1 MRFRR
6 DRTTLAKEFVP
17 PGGDLMLTRIVR
29 PSPALE
35 AFVASLDL
43 NLSAPQRQHLLE
55 LADAL
60 LVCEDSK
67 TLAALQRQFL
77 DSTDPSN
84 WADFLR
90 DSPWSADDL
99 RHSLRSGQLKW
110 LFAQAQRRGLPK
122 VLYLNLDDSLAKKD
136 KKTCHIQPVDW
147 FHDHNESTPGKPR
160 FHKAF
165 CYLECTARV
174 GDLTATLDLRL
185 YLRNRT
191 VRRLNR
197 SRPPEQ
203 RLHFRSKTRLA
214 CDILKSLKPLLP
226 EGWTVYVQFDSWYAS
241 ERLLKFIRR
250 QRWHAVCALKS
261 NRKLRGQRLSQFAST
276 LRHKRYTP
284 VRVTAA
290 DGAKTTYYVRDA
302 VGRLSKVPFDVRV
315 MFSKRHPRARSWA
328 YFLSTDLAR
337 SVVQTLRGYGGRWSC
352 EVVNFY
358 AKTRLGLADVRVRSV
373 EAVDRYVVAVHLAWA
388 YVEQRFACQRTPP
401 DKCYGDV
408 IRRHRDEHAEAW
420 LREAI
425 QMATTTGSIEA
436 VLDRFLKRTG

>member
-1 MRFRR
+1 
-6 DRTTLAKEFVP
+6 
-17 PGGDLMLTRIVR
+17 MLTRIVR

-35 AFVASLDL
+35 AFLASVPLDL
-43 NLSAPQRQHLLE
+43 SQPQRQHLLE
-55 LADAL
+55 LCDAL
-60 LVCEDSK
+60 LVCPDAK

-77 DSTDPSN
+77 DSTDPAN

-90 DSPWSADDL
+90 ISPWSADAARDAL
-99 RHSLRSGQLKW
+99 RRQQLTW
-110 LFAQAQRRGLPK
+110 LLAEAQRRNLPK

-147 FHDHNESTPGKPR
+147 FHDHNESTPTSQR
-160 FHKAF
+160 YHKAF

-185 YLRNRT
+185 YLREKT
-191 VRRLNR
+191 VRRLNKGR
-197 SRPPEQ
+197 TAEQ
-203 RLHFRSKTRLA
+203 RLSFRSKNRLA

-250 QRWHAVCALKS
+250 QKWHTVCALKS
-261 NRKLRGQRLSQFAST
+261 NRKLQGQRLSQFVST
-276 LRHKRYTP
+276 LQHKRYTR
-284 VRVTAA
+284 VGVTAA
-290 DGAKTTYYVRDA
+290 DGKQTTYYVRDA
-302 VGRLSKVPFDVRV
+302 VGKLSKVPFDVRV

-337 SVVQTLRGYGGRWSC
+337 SVVPTLRGYGGRWSC

-358 AKTRLGLADVRVRSV
+358 VKTQLGLADVRVRSF

-388 YVEQRFACQRTPP
+388 YVEQRFACQRSPG

-408 IRRHRDEHAEAW
+408 VRRHRDEHSEAW

-425 QMATTTGSIEA
+425 EMGLKTGSVEA